1 MRIRCSGVRPRAG
14 AAISAIAVLAGMAIA
29 VAPAAS
35 AQTSLY
41 TSRPVGGGVSPATCT
56 SDMGSSMCLAGSA
69 NWSGYW
75 AVGSW
80 SGASFI
86 NAQASFSVPSVRC
99 AETSTGYADHWA
111 GLGGEGFGSSNG
123 TGLESVGIAEQCA
136 DGTPS
141 YQAWWETY
149 PQPQTDVFTVS
160 PGDAI
165 TADVSYDITSDAHQ
179 GQYHFALTDVTTGQN
194 FSMWEPCA
202 ASSCLNSS
210 AEVISSAPSD
220 ANDGQPASI
229 LSLADY
235 GVANFEG
242 ASMTDHGNQSG
253 GFISSAWPQFFQV
266 TQSDNP
272 QTGTILASP
281 GSLYGGQAYSNTW
294 HAAN

>member
-1 MRIRCSGVRPRAG
+1 MRRYGNGPRLQAGV
-14 AAISAIAVLAGMAIA
+14 AISAIAVFAGMVVA

-41 TSRPVGGGVSPATCT
+41 TSRAVGGVSNGACV
-56 SDMGSSMCLAGSA
+56 SDMGSGMCYVGSN

-99 AETSTGYADHWA
+99 AGTSTGYADHWS
-111 GLGGEGFGSSNG
+111 GLGGEGYAAANG
-123 TGLESVGIAEQCA
+123 TGLESAGVAEQCA
-136 DGTPS
+136 DGTSS

-149 PQPQTDVFTVS
+149 PQPQTDVFSVN

-165 TADVSYDITSDAHQ
+165 TTDVSYDITSDAHH
-179 GQYHFALTDVTTGQN
+179 GQYHFALTDVTTGQS
-194 FSMWEPCA
+194 FSLWEPCA

-220 ANDGQPASI
+220 ANDGQVASI
-229 LSLADY
+229 LPLADY
-235 GVANFEG
+235 GMANFEG
-242 ASMTDHGNQSG
+242 VSMTDHGNQSG
-253 GFISSAWPQFFQV
+253 GFISSAWPTFYQV
-266 TQSDNP
+266 TQSGSP
-272 QTGTILASP
+272 QTGTILATP
-281 GSLYGGQAYSNTW
+281 GPLYGGQAYSNTW
-294 HAAN
+294 QAAN